1 MGDEE
6 RRSQRIENEI
16 AAGKA
21 WRDDGA
27 WQIYESPAGQI
38 GWKRRVD
45 FLTEHLRPGMDV
57 LEVGCGT
64 GILTVDLVP
73 TGAKIIAVDISPE
86 LVEASRVRI
95 KADNVEF
102 RVANAF
108 DLDFESD
115 AFDHIVGSS
124 VLHHLEV
131 EGALSEFRRVLKPGG
146 TLRLSEPN
154 MVNPQIFL
162 QKNIPYLKRLSGDT
176 PDETAFVRWS
186 LQRKMKKCGFVDVS
200 ARPYNF
206 LHPLIPT
213 AALPVLRPVCDVL
226 ERIPLLSEFA
236 GSLMIQ
242 GTVRQAAAPAG
253 GPR

>member
-1 MGDEE
+1 VIDDSKH
-6 RRSQRIENEI
+6 SQRLENEI
-16 AAGKA
+16 AAGKQ

-45 FLTEHLRPGMDV
+45 FLTGHLRPGMDV

-64 GILTVDLVP
+64 GILTADLAP

-86 LVEASRVRI
+86 LVAASQANV

-102 RVANAF
+102 RIANAF
-108 DLDFESD
+108 DLEFEAGS
-115 AFDHIVGSS
+115 FDSVVGSS
-124 VLHHLEV
+124 VLHHLDV
-131 EGALSEFRRVLKPGG
+131 DSALSEFRRVLRPGG
-146 TLRLSEPN
+146 TLFLSEPN

-186 LQRKMKKCGFVDVS
+186 LQRKMKKHGFVDVS

-206 LHPLIPT
+206 LHPQLPT
-213 AALPVLRPVCDVL
+213 GALPVLRPICDAL
-226 ERIPLLSEFA
+226 ERIPVLSEFA
-236 GSLMIQ
+236 GSLMIR
-242 GTVRQAAAPAG
+242 GTAR
-253 GPR
+253 